1 MVFLLLDDDK
11 TTISLLQ
18 KTVAGLLP
26 DVRLLTAGS
35 IPEFEAIAQKEDIAV
50 AFLETRISQTSVMD
64 SALKLR
70 QASPCCNIIFVS
82 SHPEDALD
90 AFRARPSGF
99 ITKPFTEADIRS
111 ELADLRHPLP
121 GLMADKLRLV
131 TFGAF
136 TVYGKNNEILT
147 FTRTRSKEILAYLVD
162 QNGFPVTSKDIASDV
177 LEEPFFDERVS
188 KRVSKLILLLMN
200 DLKQA
205 GFPDAVIKQNRQVRI
220 NKDRVDC
227 DLYRMLDG
235 DPEAVRAF
243 RGEYMLQY
251 SWAETSDISGE
262 ALLP

>member
-121 GLMADKLRLV
+121 GLMTDKLRLV

-147 FTRTRSKEILAYLVD
+147 FTRTRSKEILTYLVD

-220 NKDRVDC
+220 NKER
-227 DLYRMLDG
+227 RK
-235 DPEAVRAF
+235 PA
-243 RGEYMLQY
+243 
-251 SWAETSDISGE
+251 S
-262 ALLP
+262 